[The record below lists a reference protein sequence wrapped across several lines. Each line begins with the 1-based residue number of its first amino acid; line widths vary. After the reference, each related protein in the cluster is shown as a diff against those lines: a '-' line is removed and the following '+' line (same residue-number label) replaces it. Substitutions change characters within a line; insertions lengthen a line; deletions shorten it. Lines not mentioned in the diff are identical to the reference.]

1 MRAVPATRRL
11 THDQA
16 VRVALAAQGFADP
29 RPTGRID
36 VRHFRRVVDRT
47 ALVQLDSVNVLARA
61 HYLPFFARLGAYSRP
76 ALDQWLW
83 HSGEMFEYWAHEA
96 SLLPVAQRP
105 LLAHRMAGGWHWPG
119 IERINAERPDYV
131 SSILKHVRE
140 VGPVRVGDL
149 DGSAARQGWWGW
161 SEAKRAIEYLFL
173 TGQVVAADRQN
184 FTRVYDLPE
193 RVLPSSVLDTPAASP
208 DDAQLELLALGAR
221 AVGIGTFTDITDYYR
236 LKPTKVRHL
245 LPRLIERGDIQA
257 VTVDGWKDTAYL
269 HREAAMPRKVEARAL
284 LAPFDPLVWRRDR
297 TERLFGFHYRIG
309 IYTPAAQRV
318 HGYYVLPFLLGTT
331 LVGRADL
338 KADRK
343 TSRLLVQ
350 AAFAEPEV
358 DRPHVGRELLG
369 ELTSMAAWLGL
380 RDVHVEPRG
389 DLAQHIR

>member
-1 MRAVPATRRL
+1 MPATRRL

-16 VRVALAAQGFADP
+16 VRVALAAQGFAER

-36 VRHFRRVVDRT
+36 VRHFRRVLDRT
-47 ALVQLDSVNVLARA
+47 SLIQLDSVNVLARA

-76 ALDQWLW
+76 MLDQWLW

-105 LLAHRMAGGWHWPG
+105 LLAYRMAGGWHWPG
-119 IERINAERPDYV
+119 IERINSERPEYV
-131 SSILKHVRE
+131 ASILDRVRE
-140 VGPVRVGDL
+140 AGAVRVGDL
-149 DGSAARQGWWGW
+149 EGSAARQGWWGW

-173 TGQVVAADRQN
+173 TGQVAVADRPN
-184 FTRVYDLPE
+184 FTRVYELPE
-193 RVLPSSVLDTPAASP
+193 RVLPASAFEAPAVSP

-221 AVGIGTFTDITDYYR
+221 SLGIGTFADITDYYR

-245 LPRLIERGDIQA
+245 LPRLIERGDIEA
-257 VTVDGWKDTAYL
+257 VAVDGWKDVAYL
-269 HREAAMPRKVEARAL
+269 HRDAAMPRKVEARAL
-284 LAPFDPLVWRRDR
+284 LAPFDPLVWRRER
-297 TERLFGFHYRIG
+297 TERLFNFHYRIG

-318 HGYYVLPFLLGTT
+318 HGYYVLPFLLGDT

-358 DRPHVGRELLG
+358 DLVHAGHELLREL
-369 ELTSMAAWLGL
+369 EAIAAWLGL
-380 RDVHVEPRG
+380 GAVHVEPRG
-389 DLAQHIR
+389 DLAPYIR